1 MYNVEDGSYT
11 YTMEKFNKEYIYQKE
26 CTYYLKY
33 NSSKGL
39 FAINNLYKNY
49 EGDIQE
55 KCLYYHVYLDLL
67 FESVGLIINRF
78 KPQKQAGRKLKI
90 QAQNNCIEYNYNKLY
105 YPLLN
110 DKNFRNFIEHIDERD
125 RDLIES
131 NQYYGTFNLIYEGM
145 DN

>member
-39 FAINNLYKNY
+39 FAINNSYKNY

-110 DKNFRNFIEHIDERD
+110 DKNFRNSIEHIDERD

-131 NQYYGTFNLIYEGM
+131 NQYYGTINLIYEGM